1 MSISLF
7 VGRGAHSKTSG
18 PWQKL
23 LLPAATVV
31 LLWGTGLLVFTQARA
46 IGLAVAVLAMVVL
59 VIQLAG
65 DRQPPEYRV
74 RSGPARAARGAW
86 EMLLY
91 LSPIAMLSVAY
102 PVASHRLHHT
112 WVGAVP
118 LTTLLLAS
126 SVTVPWL
133 TQAVCLPLYRAVGPL
148 VAAREYDKITARLC
162 EVWPTTFLQCLP
174 VVALFAVPIELTMH
188 WSAEALATY
197 VGLCVLYIAF
207 AQSLILSIVYRRRGL
222 WAVGW
227 AGLTAALLVAPSLWF
242 LPPLVGLATQLIPL
256 ARHWEAFARPDR
268 LRNADVAKDVLRG
281 LLLGAVLWSDKYF
294 LFLKAGDHFAVTSVY
309 IALLPAVLA
318 FNYYF
323 VRLAPA
329 FDQSI
334 LDLRRA
340 MEEETYDVLAEQSR
354 LVYRLV
360 TRSLG
365 RSAAVGAIIAF
376 FITWIL
382 TAWSPASVALVAS
395 VAVASWLAMMLTLF
409 CYKLDYIGQI
419 ATAQRFSAVY
429 LVGCMA
435 AFILFPVG
443 PAPFVA
449 LIGFDLVLVLVA
461 LRSTLEHWRSPEYSL
476 FWRYAM
482 AW

>member
-1 MSISLF
+1 LF
-7 VGRGAHSKTSG
+7 TGKKAHSKRAA
-18 PWQKL
+18 PWQQTVL
-23 LLPAATVV
+23 VPAATLV
-31 LLWGTGLLVFTQARA
+31 LLWGTGLLVFTEARVIGILVA
-46 IGLAVAVLAMVVL
+46 ILATVVL
-59 VIQLAG
+59 VVELRRDHLPAASAPDG
-65 DRQPPEYRV
+65 S
-74 RSGPARAARGAW
+74 SGRRALRGAW

-112 WVGAVP
+112 WVGEVP

-133 TQAVCLPLYRAVGPL
+133 TQAVCLPLYRAVGPH
-148 VAAREYDKITARLC
+148 VAAGEWDKITDRLC

-174 VVALFAVPIELTMH
+174 VVALFAVPVELAMH

-227 AGLTAALLVAPSLWF
+227 AALTVALLVAPDLWF
-242 LPPLVGLATQLIPL
+242 LPPLVGLATQVVPL
-256 ARHWEAFARPDR
+256 YRHRASFRRPTW
-268 LRNADVAKDVLRG
+268 LAGTDVAKDVVRG

-294 LFLKAGDHFAVTSVY
+294 LFLKAGNHFAVTSVY
-309 IALLPAVLA
+309 VALLPAVLA
-318 FNYYF
+318 YNYYF

-340 MEEETYDVLAEQSR
+340 MEDDTYDVLADRSR
-354 LVYRLV
+354 AVYRLV
-360 TRSLG
+360 TRSLS
-365 RSAAVGAIIAF
+365 RSAAIGAIIAF
-376 FITWIL
+376 LVTWFL
-382 TAWSPASVALVAS
+382 TVWSPASVALVAA

-409 CYKLDYIGQI
+409 CYKLDYIGQS
-419 ATAQRFSAVY
+419 AVAQRFSAVY

-435 AFILFPVG
+435 AFILLPVG

-449 LIGFDLVLVLVA
+449 LIGFDLVLVAVT
-461 LRSTLEHWRSPEYSL
+461 LRSTLQHWRSPEYSL

>member
-1 MSISLF
+1 M
-7 VGRGAHSKTSG
+7 
-18 PWQKL
+18 L
-23 LLPAATVV
+23 LLPTATVV

-46 IGLAVAVLAMVVL
+46 IGLLVAALAIVVL
-59 VIQLAG
+59 VIELRR
-65 DRQPPEYRV
+65 DRQPPSEPD
-74 RSGPARAARGAW
+74 RSGTGRAARGAW

-133 TQAVCLPLYRAVGPL
+133 TQAVCLPLYRAVGPY
-148 VAAREYDKITARLC
+148 VAAGEYDKITDRLC

-174 VVALFAVPIELTMH
+174 VVALFAVPIELAMH

-197 VGLCVLYIAF
+197 VGLCVLYVAF

-222 WAVGW
+222 WAIGW
-227 AGLTAALLVAPSLWF
+227 AGLTVALLVAPSLWF
-242 LPPLVGLATQLIPL
+242 LPPVVGLATQLIPL
-256 ARHWEAFARPDR
+256 YRHRASFLRPARLHT
-268 LRNADVAKDVLRG
+268 ADVAKDVLRG

-318 FNYYF
+318 YNYYF
-323 VRLAPA
+323 VRLAPD
-329 FDQSI
+329 FDRSI
-334 LDLRRA
+334 LDLRVA
-340 MEEETYDVLAEQSR
+340 MEDDSYDVLAVRSR
-354 LVYRLV
+354 SVYRLV
-360 TRSLG
+360 TRSLS
-365 RSAAVGAIIAF
+365 RSAAVGAMIAF
-376 FITWIL
+376 FVTWAL
-382 TAWSPASVALVAS
+382 TVWSPDSVALVAS

-409 CYKLDYIGQI
+409 CYKLDYIGQS

-435 AFILFPVG
+435 AFILLPLG

-449 LIGFDLVLVLVA
+449 LIGFDLVLVAVT

>member
-1 MSISLF
+1 M
-7 VGRGAHSKTSG
+7 
-18 PWQKL
+18 L
-23 LLPAATVV
+23 LLPAAALV
-31 LLWGTGLLVFTQARA
+31 LLLGTGLLAFTRARA
-46 IGLAVAVLAMVVL
+46 VGIAIAALAIVVL
-59 VIQLAG
+59 VVEFSR
-65 DRQPPEYRV
+65 DRQGSKDRP
-74 RSGPARAARGAW
+74 RAGAGGLLGGAW

-91 LSPIAMLSVAY
+91 LSPIAMLTVAY
-102 PVASHRLHHT
+102 PVASHRLHGT
-112 WVGAVP
+112 SIGGVP

-133 TQAVCLPLYRAVGPL
+133 TQAVCLPLYRTVGPY
-148 VAAREYDKITARLC
+148 VASGQFDKITERLC
-162 EVWPTTFLQCLP
+162 EVWPITFLQCLP
-174 VVALFAVPIELTMH
+174 VVALFAVPVEMAMH
-188 WSAEALATY
+188 WSAASLGTY

-222 WAVGW
+222 WAIGW

-242 LPPLVGLATQLIPL
+242 LPPLVGLVTQLVPL
-256 ARHWEAFARPDR
+256 RRHWASFVHPVR
-268 LRNADVAKDVLRG
+268 LHAADVAGDVLRG

-329 FDQSI
+329 FDASI

-340 MEEETYDVLAEQSR
+340 MEDDTYDALAERSGA
-354 LVYRLV
+354 VYRLV
-360 TRSLG
+360 TRSLS
-365 RSAAVGAIIAF
+365 RSAAVGAVIAF
-376 FITWIL
+376 LVTWLL
-382 TAWSPASVALVAS
+382 TAHSPASVPLVAAI
-395 VAVASWLAMMLTLF
+395 AVASWLAMMLTLF
-409 CYKLDYIGQI
+409 CYKLDYIGQSGP
-419 ATAQRFSAVY
+419 AQAFSAVY

-435 AFILFPVG
+435 AFVLLPLG
-443 PAPFVA
+443 PAPFIALVA
-449 LIGFDLVLVLVA
+449 FDVVLVTVA
-461 LRSTLEHWRSPEYSL
+461 LRSTLAHWRSPEYSL